1 MRKAFYAA
9 ALIAAFALTL
19 ACKPASTS
27 TPATGGTGA
36 KPAKANPVIVVLNV
50 ERIMH
55 ESKLSKDI
63 QADLKSWAEGIQGQ
77 LQSHAEVIR
86 KAEADKSK
94 SPKELDAM
102 KSELFQMQQQA
113 KNEFQQ
119 RQEAAADQMKKAFDP
134 LVQRLAK
141 ENGWDVVLNENE
153 QITIFASNALDQT
166 DFVIQQLNAAPAPS
180 PAPAPETPKS

>member
-1 MRKAFYAA
+1 MRKIL
-9 ALIAAFALTL
+9 ALVLVSFLAV
-19 ACKPASTS
+19 ACKTANPAG
-27 TPATGGTGA
+27 PATSSTGA

-77 LQSHAEVIR
+77 LQSRAEVIR
-86 KAEADKSK
+86 KAEAGKSK

-102 KSELFQMQQQA
+102 KGELFQMQQQA

-134 LVQRLAK
+134 VVQRLAK

-166 DFVIQQLNAAPAPS
+166 DYVIQQLNAAPAPT
-180 PAPAPETPKS
+180 AAPEVPKS